1 MSNTRLYTGSRR
13 VRKAYRTA
21 LTVMLSYAFL
31 LLGKKIFGN
40 RFYEKRIMALHLR
53 NAERVKT
60 AILEL
65 NGLFIKI
72 GQMLSILSNF
82 LPEAFQKPLEAL
94 QDRIPPRPI
103 DEVRARIEREL
114 GQSPEALFAH
124 FDPEPLAAASIGQAH
139 RARLHDGTEVVVKVQ
154 HADIETIARLDLDI
168 VRRLTQVISWFFD
181 IKGMDYLYSQL
192 RKMIEEELD
201 FLKEAESM
209 RQIGENL
216 RELPGI
222 AVPTVHPTYSG
233 ARVLTTTWHEG
244 VKISNLAQL
253 DAWGIGRRDIATRLL
268 QAYCRMV
275 FKDGFYHAD
284 PHPGNLLVS
293 PDGTLVLLDFG
304 ATGRLSASMREG
316 IPTLIEGALK
326 NDTRGMLEAFRAMGF
341 IAEGREAEQMAEKM
355 IAALRNFLQNEVQ
368 FEGLNFKEIK
378 VNPFNNSL
386 FDLIQDIGFNGIAG
400 AIQLPKDYV
409 LLNRMLTLLLG
420 LCNTLDP
427 KLNPLDVV
435 RPYAKDWVLGQRGD
449 LLSYLRNAVQGTL
462 VNALSLPEAL
472 QETLHL
478 ARRGRL
484 ELRIADARDG
494 ARLLYLAV
502 QQLILAF
509 VGLAALGAGY
519 YLAQG
524 SNPEM
529 APYAYGAAA
538 LMGFLFWR
546 VWRKGGRLWRRM
558 E

>member
-1 MSNTRLYTGSRR
+1 MAVDYYTGGRR

-21 LTVMLSYAFL
+21 FTVMASYGWL
-31 LLGKKIFGN
+31 LLRRRLFGAAY
-40 RFYEKRIMALHLR
+40 YEKRIMALHLR
-53 NAERVKT
+53 NAERVKN

-65 NGLFIKI
+65 KGLFIKI

-82 LPEAFQKPLEAL
+82 LPEAFQRPLEAL
-94 QDRIPPRPI
+94 QDRIPPHPI

-114 GQSPEALFAH
+114 GKTPEALFAY

-139 RARLHDGTEVVVKVQ
+139 RARLTDGTEVVIKVQ

-168 VRRLTQVISWFFD
+168 VRRLTRIISWFFD

-192 RKMIEEELD
+192 RAMIEEELD
-201 FLKEAESM
+201 FAKEAESM
-209 RQIGENL
+209 HRIAENL
-216 RELPGI
+216 KDLSGVMVP
-222 AVPTVHPTYSG
+222 AVHAEYSG
-233 ARVLTTTWHEG
+233 ARVLTTTWCEG

-253 DAWGIGRRDIATRLL
+253 DAWGIDRRDIATRLL
-268 QAYCRMV
+268 KAYCQMV

-284 PHPGNLLVS
+284 PHPGNLLVQ

-304 ATGRLSASMREG
+304 ATGRLSTAMREG
-316 IPTLIEGALK
+316 IPVLIEGALK
-326 NDTRGMLEAFRAMGF
+326 NDTRAMLEALHTMGF
-341 IAEGREAEQMAEKM
+341 IAEGREADQMAEKM

-368 FEGLNFKEIK
+368 LEGLNFKDIK

-386 FDLIQDIGFNGIAG
+386 FDLIRDIGFNGIAG
-400 AIQLPKDYV
+400 TVQLPKDYV

-449 LLSYLRNAVQGTL
+449 LLTYIRNAVQGTL
-462 VNALSLPEAL
+462 VSALALPEAL
-472 QETLHL
+472 QETLQQ

-502 QQLILAF
+502 QQLIWTAL
-509 VGLAALGAGY
+509 GLAALGSGY
-519 YLAQG
+519 YLTEIVHHPAG
-524 SNPEM
+524 S
-529 APYAYGAAA
+529 YAYAAA
-538 LMGFLFWR
+538 GLSAFLFWR
-546 VWRKGGRLWRRM
+546 AWRRGGRLWRKM